1 LISGRQGFGLGVHQS
16 FALDDLKEVGVHRGV
31 DAVCLGVLRLNLPP
45 VIRSST
51 IVDTGTWP
59 ISGRLDELGR

>member
-1 LISGRQGFGLGVHQS
+1 M
-16 FALDDLKEVGVHRGV
+16 
-31 DAVCLGVLRLNLPP
+31 LRLNLPP

-51 IVDTGTWP
+51 IVNTGTSKRDETHTVLSNTWNGTWP